1 MLFIFLKLLCCLFAL
16 VGDMTGNIFNG
27 TEKLISRKFEIV
39 KIYDEFIVPGMKSQQ
54 NFWCACA
61 YKLVKLIES
70 KADYSICYRLPQCL
84 VS

>member
-1 MLFIFLKLLCCLFAL
+1 
-16 VGDMTGNIFNG
+16 MTGNIISG

-70 KADYSICYRLPQCL
+70 KADYSICCRLPQAWFL
-84 VS
+84 MDTSSYTSTMAR